1 MYACL
6 LVYLKSIHLVALEL
20 PALER
25 LPFTFDQPHTTI
37 HRERGI
43 SPHLSPYT
51 LCRFLLGLPPGV
63 ISRCLP
69 ASSDSFMGALLS
81 AFGSTESAPVPLLLL
96 ATFSSLDF
104 ISDFRFSVAGG
115 GVIERGGVATGGV
128 FKEFEAFVMCAYEM
142 AEFVISLLGAMMA
155 IRCRK
160 RGWLSEYCPAS
171 Q

>member
-1 MYACL
+1 
-6 LVYLKSIHLVALEL
+6 
-20 PALER
+20 
-25 LPFTFDQPHTTI
+25 
-37 HRERGI
+37 
-43 SPHLSPYT
+43 
-51 LCRFLLGLPPGV
+51 
-63 ISRCLP
+63 
-69 ASSDSFMGALLS
+69 MGALLS